1 MANRARGEVEA
12 EIGGER
18 VTLTLGLGALAE
30 LEDAF
35 DVESF
40 EDALAKVGGEK
51 VRAKHLRTFMLAL
64 LRGNRALTPAVER
77 GVDAMSAAEFMAIV
91 LDLFKRSGIVADG
104 ASAAASPEGAETPL
118 EGPSAGGSGSQSAS
132 DI

>member
-18 VTLTLGLGALAE
+18 VTITLGLGALAE

-40 EDALAKVGGEK
+40 EDALAMVGGEK
-51 VRAKHLRTFMLAL
+51 VRARHLRTFMLAL

-77 GVDAMSAAEFMAIV
+77 GVDTMSADEFMAIV
-91 LDLFKRSGIVADG
+91 LDLFKRSGIVADT
-104 ASAAASPEGAETPL
+104 APAAPAGEGTDTPL

-132 DI
+132 GI

>member
-51 VRAKHLRTFMLAL
+51 VRATNLRTFMLAL

-77 GVDAMSAAEFMAIV
+77 GVDAMSADEFMAIV
-91 LDLFKRSGIVADG
+91 LALFKRSGIVADG
-104 ASAAASPEGAETPL
+104 APATPAGEGAETPL
-118 EGPSAGGSGSQSAS
+118 EGPSAGGNGSQSAS
-132 DI
+132 GI

>member
-40 EDALAKVGGEK
+40 EDALAMVGGEK
-51 VRAKHLRTFMLAL
+51 VRARHLRTFMLAL
-64 LRGNRALTPAVER
+64 LRGNRALTPEVEH
-77 GVDAMSAAEFMAIV
+77 GVDTMSADEFMAIV
-91 LDLFKRSGIVADG
+91 LDLFKRSGIVADK
-104 ASAAASPEGAETPL
+104 APAAPAGEGAETPL
-118 EGPSAGGSGSQSAS
+118 GVPSAGDSGSQSAS
-132 DI
+132 GI